1 MVRGPASGNGER
13 SGVYSPVSA
22 DLAPPRPQAR
32 ALYDDQARYDDRD
45 GYSETAPHGQPAQ
58 FGQSAEHGGM
68 DPFLAGVQADGTAGV
83 GQGSRGT
90 GGRWLLWPLRVVL
103 WAALLVVVFR
113 GLAAIIFNHVPAPA
127 GGAGTQDTAGGRF
140 PVAMAEAYATEFGRV
155 YFAFSPQNQVARE
168 QALAAFVPPGVSAA
182 DPNLGWNGAGQVD
195 LQALQV
201 AGIKV
206 QDPRHAVVTLLA
218 LISGRL
224 TELGVPVAADRGG
237 LVVSGQPAWLPAPQ
251 RILPPATAAPR
262 GPDQA
267 AQRQLADELPAFF
280 QAYASGDSAALNR
293 FLAPGTALA
302 GLGGG
307 LTFDSISALHVP
319 PGAGTRQIT
328 VTVIW
333 QLPEQAGP
341 AAGNQGLASK
351 LEMTYGMSVVDS
363 QSGKWY
369 VKEIGASTETVG
381 AR

>member
-1 MVRGPASGNGER
+1 
-13 SGVYSPVSA
+13 
-22 DLAPPRPQAR
+22 
-32 ALYDDQARYDDRD
+32 
-45 GYSETAPHGQPAQ
+45 
-58 FGQSAEHGGM
+58 M
-68 DPFLAGVQADGTAGV
+68 DPFLAGVRADGTIAV
-83 GQGSRGT
+83 GQGPGRGGRGA

-113 GLAAIIFNHVPAPA
+113 GLTAIIFSHAPAPA
-127 GGAGTQDTAGGRF
+127 GGAGTQDTAGARF

-218 LISGRL
+218 LISGQL

-262 GPDQA
+262 GSDQA
-267 AQRQLADELPAFF
+267 AQSQLANELPAFF
-280 QAYASGDSAALNR
+280 QAYASGDTAALNR
-293 FLAPGTALA
+293 FLAPGTTLA
-302 GLGGG
+302 SLGGG

-319 PGAGTRQIT
+319 PGTGIRQIT

-341 AAGNQGLASK
+341 AAGNPGMASK

-369 VKEIGASTETVG
+369 IREIGASTETVG

>member
-1 MVRGPASGNGER
+1 M
-13 SGVYSPVSA
+13 
-22 DLAPPRPQAR
+22 
-32 ALYDDQARYDDRD
+32 
-45 GYSETAPHGQPAQ
+45 
-58 FGQSAEHGGM
+58 
-68 DPFLAGVQADGTAGV
+68 
-83 GQGSRGT
+83 
-90 GGRWLLWPLRVVL
+90 L

-113 GLAAIIFNHVPAPA
+113 GLTAIIFSHAAAPA
-127 GGAGTQDTAGGRF
+127 GGAGTQDAAGGRF

-182 DPNLGWNGAGQVD
+182 DPDLGWNGAGQVD

-218 LISGRL
+218 LISGQL

-251 RILPPATAAPR
+251 RILPSAAAAPR
-262 GPDQA
+262 GSDQA
-267 AQRQLADELPAFF
+267 AQRQLANELPAFF
-280 QAYASGDSAALNR
+280 RAYASGDSAALNR

-319 PGAGTRQIT
+319 SGTGTRQIT
-328 VTVIW
+328 VTVVW
-333 QLPEQAGP
+333 QLPGQAGP
-341 AAGNQGLASK
+341 AAGNPGLASK

-369 VKEIGASTETVG
+369 VKEIGASTETVR